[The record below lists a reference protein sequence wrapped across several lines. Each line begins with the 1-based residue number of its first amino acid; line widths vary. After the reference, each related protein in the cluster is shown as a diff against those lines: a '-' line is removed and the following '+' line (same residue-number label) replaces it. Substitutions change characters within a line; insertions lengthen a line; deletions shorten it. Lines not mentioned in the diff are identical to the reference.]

1 MSSTLTL
8 ERPVPLARMLEGL
21 RGRKGEPGTR
31 RPAAAI
37 LTCVDERIA
46 PELIFGCGA
55 GTLYTVRLA
64 GHVVTPEVVAS
75 LEIALE
81 LGCPLV
87 LVLGHT
93 DCSAVRLEREHRG
106 DPFAIL
112 QHIRWAIR
120 SLPWGASLED
130 AIAENVR
137 HAVEELRTR
146 LRVRVE
152 GGIYDVCSGRV
163 RLLE

>member
-1 MSSTLTL
+1 METTLAFQ
-8 ERPVPLARMLEGL
+8 RPLPLARMLEGL
-21 RGRKGEPGTR
+21 RGRKATPGR
-31 RPAAAI
+31 RCPAAAI
-37 LTCVDERIA
+37 LTCVDERVA

-75 LEIALE
+75 LEIALQ

-87 LVLGHT
+87 LVLGHS

-112 QHIRWAIR
+112 QHVRWAIR
-120 SLPWGASLED
+120 SLPWGATLGD
-130 AIAENVR
+130 AIVENTR
-137 HAVEELRTR
+137 HAVGELRQR

-152 GGIYDVCSGRV
+152 GGIYDVATGRV

>member
-1 MSSTLTL
+1 METTLDL
-8 ERPVPLARMLEGL
+8 RRPAPLARVLEGL
-21 RGRKGEPGTR
+21 RGRTAPPGIR
-31 RPAAAI
+31 CPAAAI
-37 LTCVDERIA
+37 LTCVDERVV
-46 PELIFGCGA
+46 PELIFDCGA

-75 LEIALE
+75 LEISLE

-106 DPFAIL
+106 SPFAIL
-112 QHIRWAIR
+112 QLVRWAIR
-120 SLPWGASLED
+120 SLPWGATLED
-130 AIAENVR
+130 AIEENVR
-137 HAVEELRTR
+137 HAVSELRDR

-152 GGIYDVCSGRV
+152 GGIYGLATGRV